1 MNEEQAE
8 MFAKAT
14 SLDLVKLGA
23 RMAPRRGARSSA
35 RSNPPAS
42 IAGAL
47 VLGAL
52 FARLL
57 WRS

>member
-1 MNEEQAE
+1 